1 MRVEERGSVKLKGKR
16 VNESLA
22 VPDLQGGK
30 LLSCCELGILSEISL
45 ARNAAKSRQFI
56 EFISLQKIS
65 IPTVHAPAHH
75 DALRDSRQEAQKG
88 YEVQEEHQFIEHRK

>member
-1 MRVEERGSVKLKGKR
+1 MPVEERGSVKLKGKR

-56 EFISLQKIS
+56 EFI
-65 IPTVHAPAHH
+65 
-75 DALRDSRQEAQKG
+75 
-88 YEVQEEHQFIEHRK
+88 